1 MEEFSFKLSQKEA
14 ELLMNALQS
23 QTSGV
28 IQKMQQQ
35 YMEQSMPQPKEDEEQ
50 ILVEE
55 NNNA

>member
-1 MEEFSFKLSQKEA
+1 MESDINFRLSQKEA

-23 QTSGV
+23 QTNGV

-35 YMEQSMPQPKEDEEQ
+35 YMEQSQVQENGEEEQ

-55 NNNA
+55 K

>member
-1 MEEFSFKLSQKEA
+1 MEEFNFKLSQKEA

-23 QTSGV
+23 QTTDV

-35 YMEQSMPQPKEDEEQ
+35 YMEQSAPQPQENEEQ

-55 NNNA
+55 GEY